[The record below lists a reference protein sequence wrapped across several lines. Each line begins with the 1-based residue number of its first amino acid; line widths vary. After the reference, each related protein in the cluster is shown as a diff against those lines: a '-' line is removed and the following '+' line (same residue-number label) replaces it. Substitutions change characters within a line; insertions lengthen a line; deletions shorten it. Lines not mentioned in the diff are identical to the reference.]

1 LSGYLVY
8 DLQAGVEST
17 SPIVSQLSPPLLL
30 VLSGPSGVGKD
41 AVLARLAEKGLVF
54 RRVPTVTTRPRRAN
68 ERDGIDYRFLSDEE
82 FDRLL
87 DTGGLLE
94 HAEVYGLRYGVP
106 KAPVQDA
113 LTCGEDVVVRVD
125 VQGAATLKR
134 LLPEA
139 VLVFLAPASP
149 EELEQ
154 RLRRRRTEDEAVL
167 RRRLAT
173 ARREM
178 EDQGMFHYV
187 VVNADGRLEEA
198 ADRLAAIIEAEK
210 RRPGRGTPVMP

>member
-1 LSGYLVY
+1 
-8 DLQAGVEST
+8 
-17 SPIVSQLSPPLLL
+17 
-30 VLSGPSGVGKD
+30 
-41 AVLARLAEKGLVF
+41 VLARLAEKRLVF
-54 RRVPTVTTRPRRAN
+54 RRVLTVTTRRRRAN
-68 ERDGIDYRFLSDEE
+68 ERDGVDYRFLSDEE

-87 DTGGLLE
+87 ASGGLLE

-106 KAPVQDA
+106 KAPVQEA
-113 LTCGEDVVVRVD
+113 LAAGEDVVVRVD

-139 VLVFLAPASP
+139 VLVFLAPASL

>member
-1 LSGYLVY
+1 
-8 DLQAGVEST
+8 
-17 SPIVSQLSPPLLL
+17 
-30 VLSGPSGVGKD
+30 
-41 AVLARLAEKGLVF
+41 VLARLAEKGLVF

-68 ERDGIDYRFLSDEE
+68 ERNGVDYRFLSDEE

-87 DTGGLLE
+87 ASGGLLE

-106 KAPVQDA
+106 KAPVQEA
-113 LTCGEDVVVRVD
+113 LAAGEDVVVRVD
-125 VQGAATLKR
+125 VQGAATLRR
-134 LLPEA
+134 LIPEA
-139 VLVFLAPASP
+139 VLVFLAPASL

-187 VVNADGRLEEA
+187 VVNAGGRLEEA
-198 ADRLAAIIEAEK
+198 ADHLAAIIEAER
-210 RRPGRGTPVMP
+210 RRPDRRAPVVP